1 MALNRKSLGGCRL
14 AEALSEH
21 TAGAGVG
28 GGQGG
33 EHFVWAKKWKK
44 KKTFVVL

>member
-21 TAGAGVG
+21 TAVAGVG
-28 GGQGG
+28 WGGGG
-33 EHFVWAKKWKK
+33 ALCLGKKVEK